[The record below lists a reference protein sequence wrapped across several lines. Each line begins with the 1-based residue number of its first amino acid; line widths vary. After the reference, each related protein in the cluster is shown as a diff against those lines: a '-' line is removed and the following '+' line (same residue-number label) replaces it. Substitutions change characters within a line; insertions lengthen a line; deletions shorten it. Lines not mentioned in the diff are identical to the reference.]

1 MYNKESFVWNFID
14 STDFKITGINIFLLL
29 ISYFYL
35 LTYSIFKCLN
45 AFMLKSCPNPFL
57 EHKNNTSAK
66 AQIHC
71 GYIQLRKT
79 GLVWS

>member
-1 MYNKESFVWNFID
+1 M
-14 STDFKITGINIFLLL
+14 
-29 ISYFYL
+29 
-35 LTYSIFKCLN
+35 YSIFKCLN

-57 EHKNNTSAK
+57 EHKNKTSAK